1 MEKRLL
7 WYTSTANRHEIYVN
21 LLSRMINRD
30 LLKSGFS
37 ITDHFFL
44 ETAQPPRKGKGAA
57 SEGWRERSVEAEIE
71 KNMSQTNI
79 HTKII

>member
-21 LLSRMINRD
+21 LLLRMINRD

-37 ITDHFFL
+37 ITDHFL
-44 ETAQPPRKGKGAA
+44 LRQLNHLGK
-57 SEGWRERSVEAEIE
+57 ERGQLPKAGGNASVEAEIE
-71 KNMSQTNI
+71 KNI
-79 HTKII
+79 HKQNPH